1 MTVLLTV
8 YLSFIDHLLRIC
20 SFQVSPIA
28 RENERQTDDVDPDC
42 RGVIPV
48 IKSEACPLL
57 SKIFNNHHAA
67 MSKMCETT
75 SSQLLWNEFGEWSM
89 VHGLGLTFGY
99 LYVVSNCNQYFFTDL
114 GVQKVDS
121 TLMISQWNIGNPT
134 SFMATLWTFMDI
146 LVGYPFLHFGRSSP
160 LPISTGWDGGF
171 RHGQVT
177 LDPADH
183 RSRSKLTWRKL
194 QPFLGDAIF
203 GGTWWK
209 LIGVAMSYAK
219 FWFLRV

>member
-20 SFQVSPIA
+20 LFQVSPIA

-42 RGVIPV
+42 SGVIHV

-57 SKIFNNHHAA
+57 SKMFNNYHAA

-114 GVQKVDS
+114 GIQKVDS
-121 TLMISQWNIGNPT
+121 TLMISQWNSGNPWK
-134 SFMATLWTFMDI
+134 SYKFHGYIMDI
-146 LVGYPFLHFGRSSP
+146 LVVYHGIS
-160 LPISTGWDGGF
+160 LP
-171 RHGQVT
+171 T
-177 LDPADH
+177 L
-183 RSRSKLTWRKL
+183 W
-194 QPFLGDAIF
+194 
-203 GGTWWK
+203 
-209 LIGVAMSYAK
+209 
-219 FWFLRV
+219 

>member
-42 RGVIPV
+42 RGVIHV

-57 SKIFNNHHAA
+57 SKTFNNHHAA

-89 VHGLGLTFGY
+89 VHGVGLTFDY
-99 LYVVSNCNQYFFTDL
+99 LYVVSYRNQYFFTDL
-114 GVQKVDS
+114 GIQGGFNTNDQPMEYWKS
-121 TLMISQWNIGNPT
+121 YKFHGYI
-134 SFMATLWTFMDI
+134 MDI
-146 LVGYPFLHFGRSSP
+146 IVVYPFLHFGRSCRQ
-160 LPISTGWDGGF
+160 PIYRMGQGF

-177 LDPADH
+177 LDPAGR

-194 QPFLGDAIF
+194 QPFLGWVMRF
-203 GGTWWK
+203 LGEHGGSM
-209 LIGVAMSYAK
+209 V
-219 FWFLRV
+219 